1 MKNLVVLFF
10 AFVATLPF
18 TGTDAQTI
26 SAATLTWTETF
37 DFGGSVDIPVNIHIS
52 CTDGS
57 IFASGHRHITVGE
70 TAKLSAALTKFSGST
85 KLWTVADSTA
95 NEAGVNEIVE
105 IGDNV
110 LMATMGGN
118 FLQCRSSVDGSLR
131 WTISPSEDA
140 LALTSYGDTIVAIEA
155 WSYSPDVF
163 LIDLDGNVIRTFP
176 LGSNAIGIVTPQIL
190 GNYLWIASSDN
201 QLNPTDGYLAR
212 YDMRSGDEIWRVVFP
227 CAVKTYVSV
236 DGVGNSYVGLTV
248 WDFSGQLNDTL
259 GFSHFELLK
268 FDAEGNKLWETKWY
282 GRPDYGY
289 EGNWNNWMQTLSF
302 SAVKNAVVVGGA
314 VQTDSFNSGNRLAWL
329 AIFNATTGKEFWSDR
344 WAYSTGAIINQV
356 NGAAFDGSGNLF
368 VLGNTFTGSG
378 TSNVGYLQKYSFP
391 TISVITDPNAP
402 APSSFSLSQNYPN
415 PFNPTTTIRFETA
428 STAPVLIA
436 IYDILGREI
445 QILVDETL
453 NAGVHEVRF
462 DGSSLPSGTYF
473 CRMVANGFAKTTK
486 MILLK

>member
-18 TGTDAQTI
+18 RGTDAQTV
-26 SAATLTWTETF
+26 STTTLTWTETF
-37 DFGGSVDIPVNIHIS
+37 DFGGSVDVPINIHIS

-57 IFASGHRHITVGE
+57 IFASGRRHIAVGE
-70 TAKLSAALTKFSGST
+70 DAKLSAALTKFSGNT

-95 NEAGVNEIVE
+95 NEVGVNEIVE
-105 IGDNV
+105 IGDNI
-110 LMATMGGN
+110 LMATNGGS

-131 WTISPSEDA
+131 WIISPSTDA

-155 WSYSPDVF
+155 WSESSDAF
-163 LIDLDGNVIRTFP
+163 LIDLDGNVMRTFP
-176 LGSNAIGIVTPQIL
+176 LGSKAAGIVTPQIL
-190 GNYLWIASSDN
+190 GDYLWIASSDD
-201 QLNPTDGYLAR
+201 QLNPIDGYLAK
-212 YDMRSGDEIWRVVFP
+212 YDMRSGDEIWRVIFP
-227 CAVKTYVSV
+227 CAVKTHVSV
-236 DGVGNSYVGLTV
+236 DGAGNSYVGLTV

-268 FDAEGNKLWETKWY
+268 FDAAGNKLWEKKWY

-289 EGNWNNWMQTLSF
+289 EGNWNNWMQALSF
-302 SAVKNAVVVGGA
+302 SAIKNAVAVGGNI
-314 VQTDSFNSGNRLAWL
+314 QRDSVDNGSRSAWL
-329 AIFNATTGKEFWSDR
+329 TIFNATTGEEFWSNT
-344 WAYSTGAIINQV
+344 WEYATGTLINQV
-356 NGAAFDGSGNLF
+356 NGIAFDGSGNLF
-368 VLGNTFTGSG
+368 VLGNTYSGGSP
-378 TSNVGYLQKYSFP
+378 NVGYLQKYTFP
-391 TISVITDPNAP
+391 TIAVITDPDAP
-402 APSSFSLSQNYPN
+402 VPSSFSLSQNYPN
-415 PFNPTTTIRFETA
+415 PFNPMTTIRFET
-428 STAPVLIA
+428 TGTTPVSIA

-445 QILVDETL
+445 AVLVEETL